1 MNKNEF
7 LHGKFSIVRTLIAAG
22 ILMSIL
28 SGCVEVNENQTHG
41 IIHDWQ
47 FTPLQAGLW
56 DKDHPYLFD
65 GSANAGLVFAPCGI
79 AQRSG
84 VISLSCF
91 NQLKSNYG
99 LQMALWDAVAEDNY
113 GVSMGVYSVNNLNC
127 GICIGAYSI
136 SWAEN
141 WGLQMGLISAS
152 QFGGQICGIGLA
164 GLKIALINYSSAGWL
179 DIGLF
184 NDGDALLQIGVLN
197 HNERALIPWFPLI
210 NIGVGKKP
218 SDTPSSDTMEQVG
231 SRERDHNNKQQR
243 QNRKGQGNEINRI
256 FSHRGSRH
264 RRHRF
269 GDDDQ

>member
-7 LHGKFSIVRTLIAAG
+7 LHGKFGIVRTLIVAG

-28 SGCVEVNENQTHG
+28 SGCVVVDETQTHG

-56 DKDHPYLFD
+56 DKDYPYLFD
-65 GSANAGLVFAPCGI
+65 GSANAGVIFAPCGI

-91 NQLKSNYG
+91 NRLKSNCG
-99 LQMALWDAVAEDNY
+99 LQMGWDAEAETNY
-113 GVSMGVYSVNNLNC
+113 GVSLGVYSENNLNC
-127 GICIGAYSI
+127 GICIGACSI
-136 SWAEN
+136 SRAN
-141 WGLQMGLISAS
+141 WGLQIGGYNVS
-152 QFGGQICGIGLA
+152 QSGGQICGIDLA

-184 NDGDALLQIGVLN
+184 NDGDDALLQIGVLN

-210 NIGVGKKP
+210 NIGAGKT
-218 SDTPSSDTMEQVG
+218 SSAASSSDTMEQVG
-231 SRERDHNNKQQR
+231 SGERDHHGKQQTAEQER
-243 QNRKGQGNEINRI
+243 SGK
-256 FSHRGSRH
+256 
-264 RRHRF
+264 
-269 GDDDQ
+269 